1 VSSTKRKFSLQK
13 DSPTATPCN
22 VRNESSDTRAFRINS
37 SVNSRKGQRIRH
49 RIRRLTTVDMLQKG
63 SSGAKHATPTRDM
76 PRGQKKDSKPLR
88 TNAHGVPHDLLSLT
102 ARPSFVASFQGQ
114 REMGANTENSFGES
128 RSEPPYTNI
137 DAFCFKPLQRP
148 KSRFENPTPSNSV
161 ECVRHGSRTVV
172 AMTGVSPI
180 GHKTKK
186 PGRAN
191 TPRN

>member
-1 VSSTKRKFSLQK
+1 
-13 DSPTATPCN
+13 
-22 VRNESSDTRAFRINS
+22 
-37 SVNSRKGQRIRH
+37 
-49 RIRRLTTVDMLQKG
+49 MLQKG
-63 SSGAKHATPTRDM
+63 SSGAKRATPRRDM

-88 TNAHGVPHDLLSLT
+88 TNAHGLPHDLLSLT

-114 REMGANTENSFGES
+114 RVMGANTENSFGES

-137 DAFCFKPLQRP
+137 DAFCSKPLQGP
-148 KSRFENPTPSNSV
+148 KSRFENPTPSNSM
-161 ECVRHGSRTVV
+161 ECVRHRSRTVL

-191 TPRN
+191 TPRNWAIALYQTSEPQRSPMEALSMGTNPIPSSAVLICDAPDTRKGLQAEH